1 MLSLSKL
8 SKTVLVSGGFDPI
21 HKGHIRLF
29 KEAKELGTKLI
40 VVVNNDN
47 WLKKKK
53 GYAFMSED
61 ERVEIIRAIKY
72 VDYVFLTKHK
82 EDDEDTSVCHMIKEL
97 RPDVF
102 ANGGDRVSGNI
113 PEYELCNSLS
123 IQMAFN
129 VGGGK
134 VNSSSELVINVKK

>member
-1 MLSLSKL
+1 MR
-8 SKTVLVSGGFDPI
+8 VLVSGGFDPI
-21 HKGHIRLF
+21 HKGHVRLF
-29 KEAKELGTKLI
+29 KAAKELGTELI

-47 WLKKKK
+47 WLRAKK
-53 GYAFMSED
+53 GYAFMSEL
-61 ERVEIIRAIKY
+61 ERVEIIESIRY
-72 VDYVFLTKHK
+72 VDKVFLTRHNVN
-82 EDDEDTSVCHMIKEL
+82 DTDTSICHMIAEL

-102 ANGGDRVSGNI
+102 ANGGDRVEGNI